1 MFIGSAIAVY
11 FIFWWLTLFTVLPFA
26 ARTKT
31 ENSELVAGSD
41 TGAPASPNIRLLLG
55 ITTIVSAGV
64 FGIFWLIYVMN
75 IFDLAVITDLR
86 R

>member
-31 ENSELVAGSD
+31 ENAEVVAGSD
-41 TGAPASPNIRLLLG
+41 TGAPESPNMRLLLG
-55 ITTIVSAGV
+55 MTTILSAGV
-64 FGIFWLIYVMN
+64 FGIFWLVYVMN
-75 IFDLAVITDLR
+75 IFNLAVITDLKR
-86 R
+86 